1 MPDTKKTVLAVLG
14 AIFLIV
20 IILIVSAVGGLA
32 YFVRTHMH
40 AQQTTSET
48 ANEEIAQIRA
58 RFAGQT
64 PMIERH
70 GNKDDDDDDE
80 RFIVHRAPA
89 TARRT
94 ELDSLHAIAYD
105 PREHRIMRISIPFW
119 LIRLAPGQSFHFPDD
134 SEVDLG
140 RSHLTVEDLERHGP
154 GLILD
159 THDRRG
165 AEVIVWVE

>member
-1 MPDTKKTVLAVLG
+1 MADTKKTVLAVLG

-20 IILIVSAVGGLA
+20 IIVIVSAIGGLA

-48 ANEEIAQIRA
+48 ANQEIAQVRA
-58 RFAGQT
+58 RFAGQA
-64 PMIERH
+64 PMIERRAR
-70 GNKDDDDDDE
+70 DDDDDD

-89 TARRT
+89 TARKAD
-94 ELDSLHAIAYD
+94 LDALHVIAYD
-105 PREHRIMRISIPFW
+105 PSEHRMMRVSVPFW
-119 LIRLAPGQSFHFPDD
+119 LIRLAPGRSIRFPDD
-134 SEVDLG
+134 SDVDLG
-140 RSHLTVEDLERHGP
+140 RTHLTVDDLERHGP

-159 THDRRG
+159 TRDRHG